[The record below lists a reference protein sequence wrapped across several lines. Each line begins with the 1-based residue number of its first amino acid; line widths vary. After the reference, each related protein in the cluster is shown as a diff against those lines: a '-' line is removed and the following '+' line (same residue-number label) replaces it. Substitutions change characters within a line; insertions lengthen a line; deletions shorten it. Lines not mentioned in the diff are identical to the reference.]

1 MRRCSFG
8 FIAAAATVGAG
19 PLFGGCGQPAA
30 GGDGAPATD
39 AAPTDAGTGSGALE
53 WDPRLPAT
61 SRLATVRG
69 LRPARGIIHLHTI
82 HSHDAC
88 DGMPVLL
95 DGTPNEPCNQDL
107 RRGLC
112 LERED
117 YALYTDHPALLG
129 TTTFED
135 ALLIRAGD
143 EPLSDPAT
151 GTHVANVIVC
161 DDGHRVLTM
170 VGMEDELMP
179 VAFSAHPDVAVG
191 PALEDFYNQYDSA
204 TALTEAGAGALVF
217 VAHSEG
223 RTLDYLLGLPL
234 VGFEIYNLHANVD
247 PDIRANSLGL
257 QSDPYG
263 AIAAIA
269 TFAQSHDV
277 PDLAWLAFFF
287 ENRPSLELFDQVLAE
302 RPAVGTLA
310 TDAHQNAVPFLFS
323 DGERGDSYRRMMRWF
338 SNVLLV
344 PDGAALS
351 PYVLRAALAG
361 GRLYGAFEIYGT
373 PDGFDYHAESAGGA
387 TAEMG
392 EHVSLAEAPVLHV
405 TAPHVLDLDPR
416 AAPPPVT
423 IELVWA
429 SSAGPLVVAESGP
442 GEDLAYAPSDPGAYR
457 VVVYLTP
464 THLSPFLGD
473 DAADWIARSPWI
485 YANPIYVE
493 P

>member
-1 MRRCSFG
+1 MRCVQLALVAAT
-8 FIAAAATVGAG
+8 AAAAGA
-19 PLFGGCGQPAA
+19 PLGGCGHPAA
-30 GGDGAPATD
+30 GGDAAPATD
-39 AAPTDAGTGSGALE
+39 AGAALDAGTAPGALE
-53 WDPRLPAT
+53 WDPRLPPT
-61 SRLATVRG
+61 SRLATYRG

-88 DGMPVLL
+88 DGAPVLA

-112 LERED
+112 LTRED
-117 YALYTDHPALLG
+117 YALYTDHPTLLG
-129 TTTFED
+129 TTSFED

-143 EPLSDPAT
+143 EPVTDPAT
-151 GTHVANVIVC
+151 GAHVANVIVC
-161 DDGHRVLTM
+161 EDGHRVFTM

-179 VAFSAHPDVAVG
+179 VAFSAHPDVPVG
-191 PALEDFYNQYDSA
+191 PALEDFYNQYDA
-204 TALTEAGAGALVF
+204 DTALAEAEAGALVL

-247 PDIRANSLGL
+247 PDIRVDSLG
-257 QSDPYG
+257 QTDPFG
-263 AIAAIA
+263 AITAIA

-302 RPAVGTLA
+302 RPAVGTLG
-310 TDAHQNAVPFLFS
+310 TDAHQNSVPFLFS

-344 PDGAALS
+344 PEGAALA
-351 PYVLRAALAG
+351 PDVVRGALAG
-361 GRLYGAFEIYGT
+361 GRVYGAFEIYGT
-373 PDGFDYHAESAGGA
+373 PDGFDYHAEDAGGA
-387 TAEMG
+387 TSEMG
-392 EHVSLAEAPVLHV
+392 DHVSLTAAPVLHV

-429 SSAGPLVVAESGP
+429 SAAGPVVVAESGP
-442 GEDLAYAPSDPGAYR
+442 DEDLAYTPTDPGAYR
-457 VVVYLTP
+457 VVVYVTP
-464 THLSPFLGD
+464 THLSPFLGA
-473 DAADWIARSPWI
+473 DAGDWIARFPWI